1 MMNYSLI
8 RIDRFIVMVL
18 IAAFFI
24 VAFVP
29 VLTGRTAT
37 TAPVNEKGLVTGSIM
52 DDAVL
57 FMSKS
62 AFVVPPEAAEWALTA
77 QGHDSAG
84 TAEARSAQSR

>member
-1 MMNYSLI
+1 
-8 RIDRFIVMVL
+8 
-18 IAAFFI
+18 
-24 VAFVP
+24 
-29 VLTGRTAT
+29 
-37 TAPVNEKGLVTGSIM
+37 LVTGSIM